1 MIHPRDY
8 GGVSFWG
15 ALIRNP
21 SDKSQVPWMLICIN
35 WSMDRYM
42 YIPIGKTLPIP
53 FQNVCSSDPG
63 TFVGQYDKAH
73 IETKKERVI

>member
-1 MIHPRDY
+1 
-8 GGVSFWG
+8 
-15 ALIRNP
+15 
-21 SDKSQVPWMLICIN
+21 MLICIN